1 MCGCPVVSP
10 GRSGNGT
17 ADAVVAG
24 RDRVVPSIYD
34 GRRGL
39 RGLGHRFAERL
50 ARQPWSRK
58 RRRPEGG
65 KTGSARPCTPLPA
78 ARIVHVTRHPLASC
92 YAMFKTLFKDGY
104 PFSYDLDDTARYYV
118 GYRRLMD
125 HWRQS
130 MPSVIYD
137 ISYERLVRGP
147 AGIDATEL
155 SAQ

>member
-1 MCGCPVVSP
+1 
-10 GRSGNGT
+10 
-17 ADAVVAG
+17 
-24 RDRVVPSIYD
+24 
-34 GRRGL
+34 
-39 RGLGHRFAERL
+39 
-50 ARQPWSRK
+50 
-58 RRRPEGG
+58 
-65 KTGSARPCTPLPA
+65 
-78 ARIVHVTRHPLASC
+78 
-92 YAMFKTLFKDGY
+92 MFKTLFKDGY
-104 PFSYDLDDTARYYV
+104 PFSYDLDDIARYYV

>member
-1 MCGCPVVSP
+1 
-10 GRSGNGT
+10 
-17 ADAVVAG
+17 
-24 RDRVVPSIYD
+24 
-34 GRRGL
+34 
-39 RGLGHRFAERL
+39 
-50 ARQPWSRK
+50 
-58 RRRPEGG
+58 
-65 KTGSARPCTPLPA
+65 
-78 ARIVHVTRHPLASC
+78 
-92 YAMFKTLFKDGY
+92 MFKTLFKDGY